1 MKKSGRPVPSLSG
14 VLLCLLLA
22 APHVGYAQERAF
34 PYALGDEHRILAPV
48 GVASTALGIYL
59 VGRTDPITL
68 AEITAL
74 DRENV
79 NGFDRGT
86 TYNWSPTWQDRSDWG
101 RNIVV
106 LGSALIAGAPLVLDG
121 QMSNTVTLTAMVVEA
136 AALTAGVTYIAK
148 GLAARARPY
157 VYNTSLTPEER
168 YALTGPGDASVH
180 QSFFSGHTSSAFAA
194 ATLLST
200 MYTDLY
206 GSSTAS
212 KIVWGSSLSLAAFTG
227 YARVKGGVHFPS
239 DVFVGAAVGAA
250 IGYLV
255 PVLHRKGADHPASI
269 SAGPGGVQLRL
280 LLGGR

>member
-1 MKKSGRPVPSLSG
+1 MGGL
-14 VLLCLLLA
+14 LLCLFA
-22 APHVGYAQERAF
+22 ATPRSGQAQERPF
-34 PYALGDEHRILAPV
+34 PYALDNQDWVIAPA
-48 GVASTALGIYL
+48 GLASTALGIYL
-59 VGRTDPITL
+59 VGQTDPITL

-74 DRENV
+74 DREDV

-86 TYNWSPTWQDRSDWG
+86 THNWSPTWQDRSDLG

-106 LGSALIAGAPLVLDG
+106 VAAGLLSWAPFALDG
-121 QMSNTVTLTAMVVEA
+121 HWSNTVTLGTMLVEA
-136 AALTAGVTYIAK
+136 ATLTAGVTYIAK
-148 GLAARARPY
+148 GLAGRARPY

-200 MYTDLY
+200 IYTDLY

-239 DVFVGAAVGAA
+239 DVIVGAAVGAA

-255 PVLHRKGADHPASI
+255 PVLHRVDSDQPLSI

-280 LLGGR
+280 AVGGR